1 MNTKVSIG
9 DKARATVRRMIASKA
24 ARRIL
29 RLLDIAGGIAITTT
43 LGAKFV
49 GLIIP
54 ESRPVLCSACF
65 RDHGL
70 RWDVEKH
77 GIRHA
82 LPCPNCGTRG
92 TRKLTRHLIHAVAS
106 QFFVRG
112 SVHRSTYGS
121 APRLQFNEAS
131 YGKGGYSGSRWL
143 KEEDVTLL
151 SEKGRIGFFHYGPR
165 LWMLGQVS
173 PLVALQDPL
182 GRGAIID
189 RILKEY
195 PERGL
200 PKGEPLYR
208 LRSNPKNPS
217 DPAEYDSPP
226 DEFVGK
232 GRIDSR
238 EQPILYC
245 SQDIEGCIHECRVTV
260 EDELYLAVLQ
270 PARDLRLLDL
280 TALLHEERIT
290 EFDSLD
296 IAVHMLFFAA
306 QHSYDISRAIALA
319 AAKAGFDGLLYPSYF
334 SQVRSG
340 AMPFETVYGMSV
352 RRLPGADQHV
362 KSGIFTNV
370 GLFGRP
376 IQDGKAQV
384 AGINRLIIHRAKYDF
399 QFGPAL

>member
-1 MNTKVSIG
+1 MNIKSSIG
-9 DKARATVRRMIASKA
+9 KKARASVRRMIASIA
-24 ARRIL
+24 VRRIL

-54 ESRPVLCSACF
+54 GSRPVLCSACF
-65 RDHGL
+65 SDHGL
-70 RWDVEKH
+70 RLDVEKH

-82 LPCPNCGTRG
+82 LPCPNCGARG
-92 TRKLTRHLIHAVAS
+92 TRKLTPYLIRAVAS

-112 SVHRSTYGS
+112 SVQRSTYGS
-121 APRLQFNEAS
+121 APRLQFNEAQFRKGS
-131 YGKGGYSGSRWL
+131 YRGSRWL
-143 KEEDVTLL
+143 KEKDVILL
-151 SEKGRIGFFHYGPR
+151 SEKGRVGFFHYGPR
-165 LWMLGQVS
+165 LWMLGHVT
-173 PLVALQDPL
+173 PLIALQDPL
-182 GRGAIID
+182 SRGAIVD

-195 PERGL
+195 PERNL
-200 PKGEPLYR
+200 PKGESLFR
-208 LRSNPKNPS
+208 LRANPKVPS

-226 DEFVGK
+226 DKFVGT
-232 GRIDSR
+232 GRIDSL

-260 EDELYLAVLQ
+260 EDELYLALLQ
-270 PARDLRLLDL
+270 PVRDLRLLDL
-280 TALLHEERIT
+280 TALLHEEHTT
-290 EFDSLD
+290 EFESLD

-306 QHSYDISRAIALA
+306 QHSYDISRAIALTA
-319 AAKAGFDGLLYPSYF
+319 GKAGFDGLLYPSYF

-340 AMPFETVYGMSV
+340 GMPFETVYGISV
-352 RRLPGADQHV
+352 RRIPNAAQHV

-376 IQDGKAQV
+376 IQDGKVQV
-384 AGINRLIIHRAKYDF
+384 AGINRLIIHKARYDF